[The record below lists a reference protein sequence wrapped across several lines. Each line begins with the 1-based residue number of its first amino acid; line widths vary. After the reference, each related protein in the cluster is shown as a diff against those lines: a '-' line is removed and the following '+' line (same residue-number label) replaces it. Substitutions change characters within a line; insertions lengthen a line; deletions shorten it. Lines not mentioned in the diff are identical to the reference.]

1 MPAQENI
8 QAGVF
13 FGFFCHSNDNQL
25 KFNVK
30 KNFPVCLTEYGTEN
44 AFFLCVCGTALRRF
58 RGNGTPIV
66 KESSRGETL

>member
-1 MPAQENI
+1 VPAQENI

-44 AFFLCVCGTALRRF
+44 AFFCASAARRCGGSGATELQ
-58 RGNGTPIV
+58 
-66 KESSRGETL
+66 S